1 MIHYTS
7 IEQSKH
13 LLDLGMSPASADM
26 KWRNGKVDNLIH
38 YAVPFPLEEFEL
50 CNLEKDAPCWSLGA
64 LLDIMPK
71 TITDEYDSTGCL
83 GMCVFHNSSWGWV
96 VYYSNAD
103 ADCSSIHE
111 EQGKTLLK
119 AAYNMVC
126 WLLEQ
131 GYIKNEV

>member
-50 CNLEKDAPCWSLGA
+50 CNLEKDAPCW
-64 LLDIMPK
+64 
-71 TITDEYDSTGCL
+71 
-83 GMCVFHNSSWGWV
+83 
-96 VYYSNAD
+96 
-103 ADCSSIHE
+103 
-111 EQGKTLLK
+111 
-119 AAYNMVC
+119 
-126 WLLEQ
+126 
-131 GYIKNEV
+131 

>member
-1 MIHYTS
+1 MTNYTT

-13 LLDLGMSPASADM
+13 LIELGLSAETADM
-26 KWRNGKVDNLIH
+26 LWEQHNREDPYVTVKPWTTKGKNIGAHVL
-38 YAVPFPLEEFEL
+38 
-50 CNLEKDAPCWSLGA
+50 PCWSLGA

-71 TITDEYDSTGCL
+71 TITDEYDSKGCL

-111 EQGKTLLK
+111 EQGKTLLE

-131 GYIKNEV
+131 GYIKK